1 LFYYS
6 IQNRGI
12 KAVDKKE
19 GAGKGNWGTAVDELA
34 AELEFFLII
43 IIFKKYFHFFKAFK
57 FNFDA

>member
-34 AELEFFLII
+34 AELAFFFL
-43 IIFKKYFHFFKAFK
+43 FFC
-57 FNFDA
+57 